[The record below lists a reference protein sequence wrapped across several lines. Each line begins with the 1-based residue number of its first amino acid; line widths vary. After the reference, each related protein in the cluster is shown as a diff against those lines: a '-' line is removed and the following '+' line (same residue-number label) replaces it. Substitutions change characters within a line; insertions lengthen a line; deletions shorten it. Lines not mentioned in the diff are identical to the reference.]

1 MLANS
6 EGDLLRQLDGKP
18 IRRFDGGTVTP
29 HLAGAEIETLLQSA
43 RQRFLSRIVQPDI
56 FFMLLICGV
65 AGLYIEFTHPG
76 VIAPGVVGGICMLL
90 ALYAM
95 HILPVNVAGLFLVV
109 LALAL
114 FILEAKFTS
123 HGVLAAG
130 GIVAMLLG
138 ALMLIRSPLTS
149 AGVSLT
155 VALAVT
161 LPFALL
167 TVFLMRLVIKSR
179 GWKQTTGREQLIGEE
194 GAAVQEF
201 GGGEAARGQVRVHGE
216 LWNAVSM
223 QMIAK
228 GARVRVTSVDGL
240 TLHVELAGPA

>member
-1 MLANS
+1 
-6 EGDLLRQLDGKP
+6 
-18 IRRFDGGTVTP
+18 
-29 HLAGAEIETLLQSA
+29 
-43 RQRFLSRIVQPDI
+43 
-56 FFMLLICGV
+56 
-65 AGLYIEFTHPG
+65 
-76 VIAPGVVGGICMLL
+76 
-90 ALYAM
+90 
-95 HILPVNVAGLFLVV
+95 V

-194 GAAVQEF
+194 GAAVQQF

>member
-1 MLANS
+1 
-6 EGDLLRQLDGKP
+6 
-18 IRRFDGGTVTP
+18 
-29 HLAGAEIETLLQSA
+29 
-43 RQRFLSRIVQPDI
+43 
-56 FFMLLICGV
+56 
-65 AGLYIEFTHPG
+65 
-76 VIAPGVVGGICMLL
+76 VIAPGVIGGICILL

-95 HILPVNVAGLFLVV
+95 HILPVNIAGLFLVL

-130 GIVAMLLG
+130 GIISMLLG

-149 AGVSLT
+149 GGVSLT

-161 LPFALL
+161 LPFAVL
-167 TVFLMRLVIKSR
+167 TVFLMRLVLKSR

-201 GGGEAARGQVRVHGE
+201 GGGESKRGQIRVHGE
-216 LWNAVSM
+216 LWSAVST
-223 QMIAK
+223 QPITK
-228 GARVRVTSVDGL
+228 GARVRVLSVDGL
-240 TLHVELAGPA
+240 TLHVELAGPS